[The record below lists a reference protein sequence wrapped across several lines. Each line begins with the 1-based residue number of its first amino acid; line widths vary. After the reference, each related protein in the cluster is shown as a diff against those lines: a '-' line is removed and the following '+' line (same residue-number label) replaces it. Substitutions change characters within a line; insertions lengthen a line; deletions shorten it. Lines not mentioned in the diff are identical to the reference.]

1 MLLPL
6 LALLLLA
13 SSASAQDIPAL
24 VLIDIDLHWT
34 VPFYGGPVSLSGVQE
49 WQNGVGYTDPN
60 GGLLEQ
66 SARWHI
72 TGVDCIGGSANC
84 AWVNNF

>member
-1 MLLPL
+1 MISANLIDCPSRQGVLPTEDRHLEAQHVQSIARVLLPL

-24 VLIDIDLHWT
+24 VLIDIDLHWM

-49 WQNGVGYTDPN
+49 
-60 GGLLEQ
+60 
-66 SARWHI
+66 
-72 TGVDCIGGSANC
+72 
-84 AWVNNF
+84 